1 MPHDDGGDELSSEL
15 TPGARGEVSLEVGE
29 SDTAIA
35 HASGDVPV
43 LATPR
48 LVALCE
54 EATVLAIAGSL
65 DPSFT
70 SVGTHV
76 EIDHLAA
83 SRVGESVTARA
94 ELVEVEG
101 RRLTFEVTVMDAAG
115 ELVARSRIRRA
126 VVDRTR
132 FLG

>member
-65 DPSFT
+65 DPSLT

-83 SRVGESVTARA
+83 SRVGESVTAQA
-94 ELVEVEG
+94 ALVDVEG
-101 RRLTFEVTVMDAAG
+101 RRLTFEVTVVDAVG

>member
-1 MPHDDGGDELSSEL
+1 MSHDDGGDEPSSEL
-15 TPGARGEVSLEVGE
+15 TLGAGGEVSLEVGE
-29 SDTAIA
+29 LDTAIA
-35 HASGDVPV
+35 HASGNVPV

-83 SRVGESVTARA
+83 SRVGESVTAQA

-101 RRLTFEVTVMDAAG
+101 RRLTFEVTVVDAAG

-126 VVDRTR
+126 VVDRTG

>member
-1 MPHDDGGDELSSEL
+1 MQYDYGGDELSSEL
-15 TPGARGEVSLEVGE
+15 TLGARGEVPLEVGE

-54 EATVLAIAGSL
+54 EATVLVIAGSL
-65 DPSFT
+65 DPSLT

-76 EIDHLAA
+76 EIDHLAP
-83 SRVGESVTARA
+83 SRVGSQSRPRPSWSRSKG
-94 ELVEVEG
+94 EG
-101 RRLTFEVTVMDAAG
+101 
-115 ELVARSRIRRA
+115 
-126 VVDRTR
+126 
-132 FLG
+132 

>member
-1 MPHDDGGDELSSEL
+1 MPHDDGGDELSSQL
-15 TPGARGEVSLEVGE
+15 TLGAHGDVSLEVGE

-54 EATVLAIAGSL
+54 QATVLAIAGTL

-70 SVGTHV
+70 SVGIQV

-83 SRVGESVTARA
+83 SRVGEWVTAQA
-94 ELVEVEG
+94 GLVEVEG
-101 RRLTFEVTVMDAAG
+101 RRLSFEVTVVDAAG

>member
-1 MPHDDGGDELSSEL
+1 MRCHSRS
-15 TPGARGEVSLEVGE
+15 VSRTRPSL
-29 SDTAIA
+29 
-35 HASGDVPV
+35 ASGDVPV

-65 DPSFT
+65 DPSVT

-83 SRVGESVTARA
+83 SRVGESVTAQA

-101 RRLTFEVTVMDAAG
+101 RRLSFEVTVVDAAG
-115 ELVARSRIRRA
+115 RLVARSRIRRA

>member
-65 DPSFT
+65 DSSFT

-101 RRLTFEVTVMDAAG
+101 RRLTFEVTVVDAVG
-115 ELVARSRIRRA
+115 ERVARSRIRRA

>member
-15 TPGARGEVSLEVGE
+15 TLGARGEVRLEVGE

-35 HASGDVPV
+35 HSSGDVPV

-54 EATVLAIAGSL
+54 EATVLAIDGSL
-65 DPSFT
+65 DPSST
-70 SVGTHV
+70 SVGTRV

-83 SRVGESVTARA
+83 SRVEESVTAQA

-101 RRLTFEVTVMDAAG
+101 RMLTFEVTVVDAAG

>member
-1 MPHDDGGDELSSEL
+1 MSHDDGGDELSSEL
-15 TPGARGEVSLEVGE
+15 TLGARGEVPLEVGE

-54 EATVLAIAGSL
+54 EATVLAIAGCFDSSL
-65 DPSFT
+65 T

-83 SRVGESVTARA
+83 SRVGESVTAQA

-101 RRLTFEVTVMDAAG
+101 RRLSFEVTVVDAAG
-115 ELVARSRIRRA
+115 RLVARSRIWRA

>member
-1 MPHDDGGDELSSEL
+1 MPHNDGGDELSSEL
-15 TPGARGEVSLEVGE
+15 TLGARGEVPLEVGE

-35 HASGDVPV
+35 HASGDVLV

-54 EATVLAIAGSL
+54 EATVLAIAGCFDSSL
-65 DPSFT
+65 T

-83 SRVGESVTARA
+83 SRVGESVTAQA

-101 RRLTFEVTVMDAAG
+101 
-115 ELVARSRIRRA
+115 
-126 VVDRTR
+126 
-132 FLG
+132 